1 MKVSLKEQLF
11 VAKLTV
17 QLKTKSKN
25 KPNRQRQSM
34 PLNGM
39 TKLLLS
45 SLITFSAQAEIQL
58 SGEMVQGALIVGK
71 TQATNTVMLNEQ
83 TLPVSKKGDYVFAF
97 SRDDKAEYTLTV
109 TTPTG
114 DVEQKSFKP
123 APREYKISRL
133 EGISK
138 KIMNPN
144 KKAQTRSAQDSAAI
158 GKVRK
163 ISSDLTH
170 FSQGFIAPRS
180 SRITGVYGSQR
191 FYNGVPKN
199 PHYGVDYA
207 GNIGAPV
214 KAPASGT
221 IILWEPDMF
230 YSGGTLVIDHGH
242 GITSNFLHLSASLVN
257 VGDKVKQGEVIAK
270 VGNSGR
276 VTGPHLDWR
285 MNWHKVRFDPQ
296 LAMKVLPFK

>member
-1 MKVSLKEQLF
+1 MKVLLK
-11 VAKLTV
+11 
-17 QLKTKSKN
+17 
-25 KPNRQRQSM
+25 
-34 PLNGM
+34 G
-39 TKLLLS
+39 LLS
-45 SLITFSAQAEIQL
+45 VFKLKKCYALAMISLSILPVISAQAEIQL
-58 SGEMVQGALIVGK
+58 SGEIKQGGLVIGK
-71 TQATNTVMLNEQ
+71 TDANNLVTLNKKVL
-83 TLPVSKKGDYVFAF
+83 TVSKQGDYVFAF
-97 SRDDKAEYTLTV
+97 SRDDKTQYTLTV
-109 TTPTG
+109 TSPTGKIETQTFTPTTR
-114 DVEQKSFKP
+114 D
-123 APREYKISRL
+123 YKISRV

-144 KKAQTRSAQDSAAI
+144 KKANVRAGVDRAAI
-158 GKVRK
+158 VKVRK
-163 ISSDLTH
+163 ISSDLTD

-199 PHYGVDYA
+199 PHFGVDYA
-207 GNIGAPV
+207 GQIGAPV

-221 IILWEPDMF
+221 ILLWVPDMF

-242 GITSNFLHLSASLVN
+242 GITSNFLHLSASMVK
-257 VGDKVKQGEVIAK
+257 VGDKVKQGQVIAK

-296 LAMKVLPFK
+296 LAMKINPIK